1 MLKFQNIKVG
11 DYLMADNDGD
21 VLKGEVTNLK
31 HGENQ
36 VCLDIGVQEF
46 WYEMGQL
53 SPITLIDAELTS
65 LKFSKQVNADG
76 TVKYSKGAFRIMLAS
91 ENDFSRMEIW
101 YRDERRHITHP
112 IFLHELQNHYYDMT
126 KVHLNDEVFS

>member
-36 VCLDIGVQEF
+36 VCMNIGVQEF
-46 WYEMGQL
+46 WYEMEQL
-53 SPITLIDAELTS
+53 KAIPLNEEELLN
-65 LKFSKQVNADG
+65 LKFTKQTNGDG
-76 TVKYSKGAFRIMLAS
+76 TVKYSKGAFRLLLPADG
-91 ENDFSRMEIW
+91 NFSKMEIW
-101 YRDERRHITHP
+101 YRDEHRHITHP
-112 IFLHELQNHYYDMT
+112 INVHELQNHFYEMT
-126 KVHLNDEVFS
+126 KVHLNDEAF

>member
-36 VCLDIGVQEF
+36 VCLNIGTQEF
-46 WYEMGQL
+46 WYEMNQL
-53 SPITLIDAELTS
+53 SAIPLNKEELTN
-65 LKFSKQVNADG
+65 LKFTNQDNEDG
-76 TVKYSKGAFRIMLAS
+76 TVKYSKGAFRILLPAKD
-91 ENDFSRMEIW
+91 DFSKMEVW
-101 YRDERRHITHP
+101 YRDERRHVTHP
-112 IFLHELQNHYYDMT
+112 IGVHELQNHFHDMT
-126 KVHLNDEVFS
+126 KVHLNEEAF